1 MKKVF
6 ALLRVIL
13 CVFLLIDQAS
23 GQQILPVP
31 SRQPNDAQLK
41 QIERK
46 YGMFMHFG
54 INTFHDMEWTD
65 GTKPASSYNPKTI
78 DANQW
83 IKTAKNAGMKYVIL
97 VTKHHDGFCLWDSK
111 YTDYD
116 VANSGNKTNV
126 VEAVAKACKKQGI
139 GLGLYYS
146 LWDRNKNGDT
156 KNVSLDSAYNAYIV
170 NQLNEL
176 LDIAGKYTKVVEFWF
191 DGGWEKTNSRW
202 PVKEM
207 YQTIKSHEP
216 ECQVG
221 INWSIGLPGNPDYHA
236 VEPKDQKEGYPIRYF
251 PSDFRLGDPYL
262 PIENDP
268 KIFSNDGNEY
278 YMPWESTVCISGK
291 WFYNSTDT
299 IYKSVDELVK
309 LYRTAT
315 AQDNI
320 LILNCPPNREGKM
333 RMKDIEILMTLRK
346 QLVIKP

>member
-6 ALLRVIL
+6 ALLSVIL
-13 CVFLLIDQAS
+13 FAFLLIGQAS

-65 GTKPASSYNPKTI
+65 GTKPAASYNPKTI
-78 DANQW
+78 DADQW

-139 GLGLYYS
+139 GLGFYYS
-146 LWDRNKNGDT
+146 LWDRNKNSDT
-156 KNVSLDSAYNAYIV
+156 KNVTLDSAYNAYII

-176 LDIAGKYTKVVEFWF
+176 LDIAGKYTIVVEFWF
-191 DGGWEKTNSRW
+191 DGGWEKENYRW
-202 PVKEM
+202 PVKEI
-207 YQTIKSHEP
+207 YQTIKSREP

-221 INWSIGLPGNPDYHA
+221 INWSIGLPGNPDYHL
-236 VEPKDQKEGYPIRYF
+236 VEPKDQKERYPIRYF

-262 PIENDP
+262 PVENDP

-278 YMPWESTVCISGK
+278 YMPWESTVCIRGK
-291 WFYNSTDT
+291 WFYDSTDT

-320 LILNCPPNREGKM
+320 LILNYPPNREGKM
-333 RMKDIEILMTLRK
+333 RKKDIEILMTLK
-346 QLVIKP
+346 KHLAIKP

>member
-6 ALLRVIL
+6 ALLSVIL
-13 CVFLLIDQAS
+13 LISLLTGQAF
-23 GQQILPVP
+23 GQQILPIP

-65 GTKPASSYNPKTI
+65 GTKPAASYNPKTI
-78 DANQW
+78 DADQW

-111 YTDYD
+111 YTEYD
-116 VANSGNKTNV
+116 VVNSGNKTNV

-146 LWDRNKNGDT
+146 LWDRNKNSDT
-156 KNVSLDSAYNAYIV
+156 KNVTLDSAYNAYII

-176 LDIAGKYTKVVEFWF
+176 LDIAGKYTNVVEFWF
-191 DGGWEKTNSRW
+191 DGGWEKENYRW
-202 PVKEM
+202 PVIEI
-207 YQTIKSHEP
+207 YQTIKSREP

-221 INWSIGLPGNPDYHA
+221 INWSIGLPGNLDYHL

-262 PIENDP
+262 PVENDP

-299 IYKSVDELVK
+299 MYKSVDELVK

-333 RMKDIEILMTLRK
+333 RKKDIEILMTLK
-346 QLVIKP
+346 KHLAIKP